1 MGEGGIGTGVL
12 PYKVGDNDDIGTIG
26 IVVYSI
32 KAKLGTSDLED
43 NIVVKTLACRECDSV
58 SLELEI

>member
-12 PYKVGDNDDIGTIG
+12 PNNVGDNDDIGTVD

-32 KAKLGTSDLED
+32 EAKLGTSDLED